1 MPTVRSDARQLP
13 LADESVDLIVT
24 SPPYW
29 SLRAYQDQ
37 GQYMEGQIGQE
48 TTPKMFVNQLRLA
61 TMEMVRVLKPTGSI
75 FVNLG
80 DKYAGSGGHNNMTL
94 GPSAKSTLQNP
105 HYGRKVSAMFRSPP
119 QGGIV
124 KSKVDDGN
132 ALLRNAPRRYL
143 MTSDGVRPKSL
154 MGIPWRYALMCVDD
168 LNLILRAEIIWH
180 KLNGIPESVEDRVT
194 RRHEQIFHFTKEEQ
208 YYADIDDIRL
218 PHLREANGSTFGGKK
233 AVGAKD
239 LTDSSSR
246 RMGHNTYDVLNPK
259 GKNPDSVWTHSSEP
273 QDMPTLGVDHYAPY
287 PPKLVRRIILGWSPV
302 GGIVL
307 DPFGG
312 TGTTAGVAQTCNRI
326 GLNLDL
332 SSDYCRLAAHRLAHQ
347 FAQIGLP
354 L

>member
-124 KSKVDDGN
+124 KGKVDDGN

-168 LNLILRAEIIWH
+168 LNLILRAEIIWA
-180 KLNGIPESVEDRVT
+180 KLSCIPESVRDRVW
-194 RRHEQIFHFTKEEQ
+194 RNHEQIFHFTKEGS
-208 YYADIDDIRL
+208 YYAED
-218 PHLREANGSTFGGKK
+218 
-233 AVGAKD
+233 
-239 LTDSSSR
+239 TDRGRWSR
-246 RMGHNTYDVLNPK
+246 
-259 GKNPDSVWTHSSEP
+259 SVWPIGPEP
-273 QDMPTLGVDHYAPY
+273 MSVPEQVEDLPDHYASY
-287 PPKLVRRIILGWSPV
+287 PPKLVRSIILRWSPPGAV
-302 GGIVL
+302 VL

-326 GLNLDL
+326 GISADL